1 MATNTVHILG
11 AGTTD
16 PMSQRFGSS
25 FVLDVDGHKLMFDCG
40 PAATH
45 KLVKAGLW
53 PTEIENLFFTNHH
66 FDHDVDLPCFLLCR
80 WDQSI
85 GEEPVL
91 QVYGP
96 PPTSE
101 LVHGIL
107 NESDG
112 VFAHDWI
119 ARVNHPLSQR
129 IHANRGGRL
138 PRPKPVVD
146 AHNIEAGR
154 LIEGDGWRVTT
165 AKAEHVQPYLDS
177 IAYRVDTADG
187 KSVVFTGDSEPCDSL
202 VELARDADLMLCMCV
217 DRQTELR
224 AEGLDIGQLGTTA
237 AGLLAESA
245 GVERLA
251 LVQVNPNLSQHGAME
266 SGIAEVSEIFS
277 GEIIF
282 THELMSINL

>member
-1 MATNTVHILG
+1 MAINTVYILG
-11 AGTTD
+11 AGTPIPTAE
-16 PMSQRFGSS
+16 RFGSS

-45 KLVKAGLW
+45 KLVKAGLR

-66 FDHDVDLPCFLLCR
+66 FDHNVDLPCFLLCR

-96 PPTSE
+96 PPTGE

-107 NESDG
+107 DERDG

-119 ARVNHPLSQR
+119 ARVNHPLSQQV
-129 IHANRGGRL
+129 HVNRGGQL

-146 AHNIEAGR
+146 AHNIDAGR
-154 LIEGDGWRVTT
+154 TIQGDGWRVST
-165 AKAEHVQPYLDS
+165 ATATHVQPYLDS
-177 IAYRVDTADG
+177 IAYRIDTADG
-187 KSVVFTGDSEPCDSL
+187 KSVVFTGDTEPCDS
-202 VELARDADLMLCMCV
+202 VIDLARGADLMLSMCV
-217 DRQTELR
+217 DQQEELNAKGIDSGQT
-224 AEGLDIGQLGTTA
+224 GTTA
-237 AGLLAESA
+237 AGLMATEA
-245 GVERLA
+245 GVKRLA
-251 LVQVNPNLSQHGAME
+251 LVHINPSLSQHGNME
-266 SGIAEVSEIFS
+266 SGIAQVSEEFG

-282 THELMSINL
+282 TRELMEIEL